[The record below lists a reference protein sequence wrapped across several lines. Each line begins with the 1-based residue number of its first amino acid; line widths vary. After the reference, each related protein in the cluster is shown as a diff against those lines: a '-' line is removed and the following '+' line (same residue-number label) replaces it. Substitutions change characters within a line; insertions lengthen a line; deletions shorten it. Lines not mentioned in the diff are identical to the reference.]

1 MDVTSQTMDKKKTQE
16 NPLSS
21 SLKSSQPQQYQR
33 SDVWNHAKEDPT
45 LSLGP
50 IAASQ
55 ETTTATRPTRPGHT
69 RNAVEDE
76 GPENDGDSL
85 ARAQTH
91 PMSQEEEEEEELGD
105 ESQYNNDSLDDD
117 CSSMST
123 FSLSV
128 LVSQSSIGEVKVS
141 SFTKPPEMT
150 SIHANPTFPG
160 VEEVDRERLLSLER
174 TNKVH
179 DLQRQVE
186 SLQKENHKLQ
196 EEVEFL
202 RADRALLSPTKY
214 QVELDSMRLVAE
226 QIQQESEEKIQ
237 MLQRENNRLQDE
249 MDRLQQEQL
258 QMQQMD
264 KKEKERLHQQQQQQN
279 DIWKHLFY
287 TLLEQI
293 CLLEESG
300 LRVDASL
307 RMDHVVRDVVTEIKG
322 EQVRQLD
329 TFMERL
335 AKGCGRSHVS
345 ESTVTTNHGKSNG
358 SSLQDSASNGKYVSV
373 AVDTED
379 LMSMGLF
386 SSATTLTS
394 HVNGSMTSHVN
405 GSMHWQQTISD
416 LQLENVSL
424 KGSNE
429 HMRGQLHRSRQE
441 IQSLR
446 ESLSKSGSAISALTE
461 KCRMYANSMNQ
472 QVLEQQN
479 AELLQEIKILTENQ
493 KVVEEENRR
502 VVQRCVELEAVAE
515 DATDECEELVA
526 RLTEMERELRQV
538 RDERD
543 NLLISHEDYENATT
557 EREEEHQKIRDE
569 MTEKCQ
575 SLEAKC
581 NSLLEA
587 KDELADK
594 MEMMNNLKAKLDGE
608 LDIMRKTIEDKDT
621 QISSLESQLA
631 QMQKQL
637 CSEEDKFT
645 EFSKEI
651 KVLKEENTHLHD
663 QQESLRK
670 RQQGVADLEDEC
682 SRLRNLNGMI
692 KAKIEITNSELNKI
706 KTQNASLVQQL
717 ASVRSECDALRIEN
731 VALSDNKSDM
741 EVDMRRYEKECEE
754 QKTLT
759 SKVEKELGK
768 VITIRDELQ
777 KQNSSLRKQLQDC
790 EAAKSALEKNLEALQ
805 TKNYTLRGGA
815 MSTYDTVV
823 VKLPESEKRVSNNIR
838 QPNPS
843 PHTYVST
850 PVGVQ
855 SPDTILGDTVTPAT
869 WSARSTGPLTGPSS
883 NNIDPM
889 DDQLQR
895 IQAATEKAA
904 LILKNISNFRIKQGT
919 SAKFE
924 EPTSYTTNLTA
935 EKDKKKNSLNK
946 TEAFVH
952 NILDSCSK

>member
-1 MDVTSQTMDKKKTQE
+1 
-16 NPLSS
+16 
-21 SLKSSQPQQYQR
+21 
-33 SDVWNHAKEDPT
+33 
-45 LSLGP
+45 
-50 IAASQ
+50 
-55 ETTTATRPTRPGHT
+55 
-69 RNAVEDE
+69 
-76 GPENDGDSL
+76 
-85 ARAQTH
+85 
-91 PMSQEEEEEEELGD
+91 
-105 ESQYNNDSLDDD
+105 
-117 CSSMST
+117 
-123 FSLSV
+123 
-128 LVSQSSIGEVKVS
+128 
-141 SFTKPPEMT
+141 
-150 SIHANPTFPG
+150 
-160 VEEVDRERLLSLER
+160 
-174 TNKVH
+174 
-179 DLQRQVE
+179 
-186 SLQKENHKLQ
+186 
-196 EEVEFL
+196 VEFL

-249 MDRLQQEQL
+249 MDRLQQGQL
-258 QMQQMD
+258 QMQQQMD
-264 KKEKERLHQQQQQQN
+264 KEEKDRLHQQQQD

-300 LRVDASL
+300 LRADASL
-307 RMDHVVRDVVTEIKG
+307 RMDHVVRDVVTGIQE

-394 HVNGSMTSHVN
+394 HVNGSM
-405 GSMHWQQTISD
+405 HWQQTISD

-441 IQSLR
+441 IQALR

-461 KCRMYANSMNQ
+461 KCRKYANSMNQ

-479 AELLQEIKILTENQ
+479 AELLQEIKILSENQ

-515 DATDECEELVA
+515 DATDECEDLVA
-526 RLTEMERELRQV
+526 RLAEMERELRQV

-543 NLLISHEDYENATT
+543 NLLTSHEDYENATT
-557 EREEEHQKIRDE
+557 EREEEHRKIRDE

-587 KDELADK
+587 KDELEHK
-594 MEMMNNLKAKLDGE
+594 MEMMDTLKVKLDRE
-608 LDIMRKTIEDKDT
+608 LDIMRKTIEGKDT

-645 EFSKEI
+645 EFSKEV

-692 KAKIEITNSELNKI
+692 KAKIEITNSELHKI

-790 EAAKSALEKNLEALQ
+790 EGAKSALEKNLEALQ
-805 TKNYTLRGGA
+805 TESYTLRGGS
-815 MSTYDTVV
+815 MSPYDTVV
-823 VKLPESEKRVSNNIR
+823 VKLPESEKRVTNTTIR

-843 PHTYVST
+843 PHAYVST

-869 WSARSTGPLTGPSS
+869 WSARSTGPLSGPSA
-883 NNIDPM
+883 NNIDPV

-895 IQAATEKAA
+895 IQAAKEKAT

-924 EPTSYTTNLTA
+924 EPTSHTTILTA
-935 EKDKKKNSLNK
+935 EKDKKRNSLNK

-952 NILDSCSK
+952 NILDSCGK